1 MFYDSLWFCRRLTW
15 TFIQFIGLDDVSYT
29 QTLPLTDLWY
39 ICCKRLWDQS
49 IQVTRLRKRVSSVMH
64 NAREIILLSKRVDL
78 GQGHLCKIIVMIYK
92 HTKNIISLRF
102 KSWKRSTKKRGFHER
117 LTFFDIFAQNLYIV
131 ISVWPSVFVPKA
143 NHVTQFMNNDAKL
156 ITILS
161 DGNGLG
167 SS

>member
-1 MFYDSLWFCRRLTW
+1 M
-15 TFIQFIGLDDVSYT
+15 QKVH
-29 QTLPLTDLWY
+29 Q
-39 ICCKRLWDQS
+39 
-49 IQVTRLRKRVSSVMH
+49 
-64 NAREIILLSKRVDL
+64 
-78 GQGHLCKIIVMIYK
+78 
-92 HTKNIISLRF
+92 
-102 KSWKRSTKKRGFHER
+102 KKRGFHER